1 MNYTNTIKIATNA
14 LNRNKFRS
22 ALTMLGIIIGVG
34 SVIGMLSIG
43 EGSKKSIR
51 EQISGMGSNMIFVM
65 PGSQQRGGAMMGNA
79 NAKSLTLKD
88 VEKLQ
93 KESLYL
99 SAVSPQVSSSG
110 QAINGNKNLP
120 TSITGANEKFLEIR
134 KYELKDGRMFNEQ
147 EINSLAKVCIIGKTV
162 ADTLFGKKV
171 DPVGQTI
178 RFSNIPFRI
187 IGLLKEKGQNSMGQD
202 QDNMIVAP
210 YSTVQRRILAI
221 THIQTIFAS
230 AVSEEK
236 SASAIAEI
244 RTILRKQHKLKEGDD
259 DDFTVRSQAELIQT
273 LSSVSDMLTMLLGA
287 IAGISLLVGG
297 IGIMNIMFVSVT
309 ERTREIGLRMAVGGR
324 GRDILIQ
331 FLIEAV
337 LLSVMGGI
345 IGILLGLLISYVAAN
360 LLNFPLV
367 IMTQAIFVSFL
378 VCSAIGIFFGWYPA
392 KKAANLNPIDAIR
405 YE

>member
-14 LNRNKFRS
+14 LKRNKFR
-22 ALTMLGIIIGVG
+22 AGLTMLGIIIGVS

-43 EGSKKSIR
+43 EGSKRSIR
-51 EQISGMGSNMIFVM
+51 NQISGMGSNMIFVM

-79 NAKSLTLKD
+79 NAKTLTLED

-93 KESLYL
+93 KESQYL
-99 SAVSPQVSSSG
+99 SAVSPQVTSSG

-120 TSITGANEKFLEIR
+120 TSMTGANEKFLEIR
-134 KYELKDGRMFNEQ
+134 KYELKDGRMFNQQ

-187 IGLLKEKGQNSMGQD
+187 IGLLKTKGQNTMGQD

-236 SASAIAEI
+236 SASAIKEI
-244 RTILRKQHKLKEGDD
+244 QTILRKQHKLKEDDD

-337 LLSVMGGI
+337 LLSVMGGV
-345 IGILLGLLISYVAAN
+345 IGILLGLLFSYVAAN
-360 LLNFPLV
+360 LLSFPLV
-367 IMTQAIFVSFL
+367 IMSKAIFLAFI

>member
-14 LNRNKFRS
+14 LKRNKFR
-22 ALTMLGIIIGVG
+22 AVLTMLGIIIGVA

-43 EGSKKSIR
+43 EGSKRSIR
-51 EQISGMGSNMIFVM
+51 NQISGMGSNMIFVM

-79 NAKSLTLKD
+79 NAKTLTLED

-93 KESLYL
+93 KESQFL
-99 SAVSPQVSSSG
+99 SAVSPQVTSSG
-110 QAINGNKNLP
+110 QAINGNKNIP
-120 TSITGANEKFLEIR
+120 TSMTGANEKFLEIR
-134 KYELKDGRMFNEQ
+134 KYELKDGRMFNQQ

-162 ADTLFGKKV
+162 ADTLFGKKA

-178 RFSNIPFRI
+178 RFANIPFRI
-187 IGLLKEKGQNSMGQD
+187 IGLLKEKGQNTMGQD
-202 QDNMIVAP
+202 QDNMLVAP

-236 SASAIAEI
+236 SASAITEI
-244 RTILRKQHKLKEGDD
+244 RTILRKQHKLKEGVE
-259 DDFTVRSQAELIQT
+259 DDFNVRSQAELIQT

-337 LLSVMGGI
+337 LLSVMGGV

-360 LLNFPLV
+360 LLSFPLV
-367 IMTQAIFVSFL
+367 IMSKAIILSFV

>member
-14 LNRNKFRS
+14 LKRNKFR
-22 ALTMLGIIIGVG
+22 AGLTMLGIIIGVS

-43 EGSKKSIR
+43 EGSKRSIR
-51 EQISGMGSNMIFVM
+51 NQISGMGSNMIFVM

-79 NAKSLTLKD
+79 NAKTLTLED

-93 KESLYL
+93 KESQFL
-99 SAVSPQVSSSG
+99 SAVSPQVTSSG

-120 TSITGANEKFLEIR
+120 TSMTGANEKFLEIR
-134 KYELKDGRMFNEQ
+134 KYELKDGRMFNQQ

-187 IGLLKEKGQNSMGQD
+187 IGLLKTKGQNTMGQD

-236 SASAIAEI
+236 SASAIKEI
-244 RTILRKQHKLKEGDD
+244 QTILRKQHKLKEGDD

-337 LLSVMGGI
+337 LLSVMGGV
-345 IGILLGLLISYVAAN
+345 IGILLGLLFSYVAAN
-360 LLNFPLV
+360 LLSFPLV
-367 IMTQAIFVSFL
+367 IMSKAIFLAFI

>member
-1 MNYTNTIKIATNA
+1 M
-14 LNRNKFRS
+14 
-22 ALTMLGIIIGVG
+22 
-34 SVIGMLSIG
+34 
-43 EGSKKSIR
+43 
-51 EQISGMGSNMIFVM
+51 
-65 PGSQQRGGAMMGNA
+65 
-79 NAKSLTLKD
+79 
-88 VEKLQ
+88 
-93 KESLYL
+93 
-99 SAVSPQVSSSG
+99 
-110 QAINGNKNLP
+110 
-120 TSITGANEKFLEIR
+120 TGANEKFLEIR
-134 KYELKDGRMFNEQ
+134 KYELKDGRMFNQQ

-162 ADTLFGKKV
+162 ADTLFGKKA

-178 RFSNIPFRI
+178 RFANIPFRI
-187 IGLLKEKGQNSMGQD
+187 IGLLKEKGQNTMGQD
-202 QDNMIVAP
+202 QDNMLVAP

-236 SASAIAEI
+236 SASAITEI
-244 RTILRKQHKLKEGDD
+244 RTILRKQHKLKEGVE
-259 DDFTVRSQAELIQT
+259 DDFNVRSQAELIQT

-337 LLSVMGGI
+337 LLSVMGGV

-360 LLNFPLV
+360 LLSFPLV
-367 IMTQAIFVSFL
+367 IMSKAIILSFV

>member
-14 LNRNKFRS
+14 LKRNKFR
-22 ALTMLGIIIGVG
+22 AGLTMLGIIIGVS

-43 EGSKKSIR
+43 EGSKRSIR
-51 EQISGMGSNMIFVM
+51 NQISGMGSNMIFVM
-65 PGSQQRGGAMMGNA
+65 PGSQQRGGA
-79 NAKSLTLKD
+79 KTLTLED

-93 KESLYL
+93 KESQFL
-99 SAVSPQVSSSG
+99 SAVSPQVTSSG

-120 TSITGANEKFLEIR
+120 TSMSGVNEKFLEIR
-134 KYELKDGRMFNEQ
+134 KYELKDGRMFNQQ
-147 EINSLAKVCIIGKTV
+147 EINSLAKVCIIGRTV

-178 RFSNIPFRI
+178 RFANIPFRI
-187 IGLLKEKGQNSMGQD
+187 IGLLKEKGQNTMGQD

-236 SASAIAEI
+236 SASAITEI
-244 RTILRKQHKLKEGDD
+244 RTIMRKQHKLKEGVE

-337 LLSVMGGI
+337 LLSVMGGV

-367 IMTQAIFVSFL
+367 IMSKAIFLSFV

>member
-43 EGSKKSIR
+43 EGSKRSIR
-51 EQISGMGSNMIFVM
+51 NQISGMGSNMIFVM

-88 VEKLQ
+88 VENLQ

-99 SAVSPQVSSSG
+99 SAVSPQVTSSG

-120 TSITGANEKFLEIR
+120 TSMTGANEKFLEIR
-134 KYELKDGRMFNEQ
+134 KYELKDGRMFTEQ

-236 SASAIAEI
+236 SASAISEI
-244 RTILRKQHKLKEGDD
+244 KTILRKQHKLKEGDD

-360 LLNFPLV
+360 LLSFPLV
-367 IMTQAIFVSFL
+367 IMSQAIFVSFL